1 MAKQIFKGFKQVS
14 AAQFN
19 AAKESNLLNGYM
31 WFVRTEVSDGEV
43 NNTANDEY
51 DIYFG
56 SKHYGHF
63 CEGEL
68 PGIKAN
74 IETLLSDV
82 ASLKEADET
91 ISGIIDTLTGVVE
104 ANQKAIEDNTKAIG
118 TINSNLEA
126 LLIKDIDANDK
137 VLSVADGILS
147 SAISLKY
154 ESNRISLIGKDN
166 AEIAGFDASEFIK
179 DSVLEDVK
187 VETREN
193 EKYIVFTW
201 KTEGEE
207 TKTDEIKVSDFA
219 KLYEAGKGL
228 ELAADGVT
236 FNVKVAE
243 NDNFLSV
250 NDNNELIVDDM
261 TVDKT
266 KIKEDITIEGGPLA
280 SDAVKAAFDGG
291 VIPAGTDIQ
300 SVLKALLC
308 VEIYPTSS
316 KNTPKYSVS
325 INAPSIS
332 EANGVKS
339 GDIVEVGLKL
349 SFNAV
354 SAKSVSKTPTNP
366 VVSGLEHGYSSTI
379 DGDINENTSIS
390 AEWTISQKENNVYEL
405 SASKTNFTGDV
416 PTTVTGATASEC
428 QLAACEL
435 TVAEGD
441 NTYSVTEDAPKHVG
455 SHPGVASVYIVSN
468 LGGRSEDKK
477 SVAIS
482 AESDVEK
489 DPSNQTASFTVTG
502 VYPVY
507 TNGVTASTEDATAA
521 AMEDLAAHVGGNH
534 TKLALMKSGTQF
546 AVSFAAHTEGVE
558 GYRLYLPGEWKVT
571 EAYGINANTAQYS
584 VNQTSKFV
592 PLAEKVTK
600 TVQGNNVTYTVY
612 EYLATEGANR
622 VRFKVG

>member
-74 IETLLSDV
+74 VETLLSDV

-91 ISGIIDTLTGVVE
+91 ISGIIETLTGVVE
-104 ANQKAIEDNTKAIG
+104 ANQKAIDENTKAIG

-126 LLIKDIDANDK
+126 FLIKDIDANDK

-325 INAPSIS
+325 ISAPSIS

-339 GDIVEVGLKL
+339 GAIVEVGQKL

-354 SAKSVSKTPTNP
+354 SATSVSKTPTNP

-405 SASKTNFTGDV
+405 SANKTNFTGDV
-416 PTTVTGATASEC
+416 PTTVTGATATEC

-435 TVAEGD
+435 TVVEGD

-482 AESDVEK
+482 AESNVEK
-489 DPSNQTASFTVTG
+489 DPSNQTGSFTVTG

-507 TNGVTASTEDATAA
+507 TNGIKAAVTSENKPSGTTISAAT
-521 AMEDLAAHVGGNH
+521 D
-534 TKLALMKSGTQF
+534 TKLDLMKKGTTF
-546 AVSFAAHTEGVE
+546 VVSFASQGVAP
-558 GYRLYLPGEWKVT
+558 YKLFLAPNWKIKS
-571 EAYGINANTAQYS
+571 AYCTNPLTG
-584 VNQTSKFV
+584 KF
-592 PLAEKVTK
+592 ETDCKNDFKENGTDTRKVQN
-600 TVQGNNVTYTVY
+600 VDVTYTVY
-612 EYLATEGANR
+612 QWAATQGADY
-622 VRFKVG
+622 VKFVLE